1 MSMWKIYSEKNVLLG
16 FSTRMCMENDSWSR
30 VTINMF
36 SFFSWRAAREKAK
49 AKEQQK
55 RIAKVI

>member
-1 MSMWKIYSEKNVLLG
+1 
-16 FSTRMCMENDSWSR
+16 MENDSWSR
-30 VTINMF
+30 VNINIF

-55 RIAKVI
+55 RVAKVI